1 MFVGN
6 MVTEAIPARVF
17 ALYRIVETKK
27 RISRGELQNLVE
39 PPGIY
44 KGLSSYFSAVL
55 KTGEELKLLE
65 YKDNV
70 VSLVDEK
77 KQLKTIDD
85 FREYVI
91 SILPDLKDGQFWK
104 CSNVIVNMNDKIFEY
119 KSIADSEMLNYLS
132 DQVGETIKAPMIRGW
147 RFWSQFLGFGVMKD
161 KDMAFLPNAYVYVK
175 NVIGLMGLE
184 KKQEYSMSD
193 FMTRFI
199 QYGQILLQSTTSN
212 RNLNIAMSSALRE
225 LHDNG
230 EIVLKFGSDQEMK
243 WILYPSKELF
253 NQPVSSVVYKGVKS

>member
-17 ALYRIVETKK
+17 ALYRIVETK
-27 RISRGELQNLVE
+27 RGISRGELKNLVE

-55 KTGEELKLLE
+55 KAGEELKLIE
-65 YKDNV
+65 NKDNV
-70 VSLVDEK
+70 IRLLDEK
-77 KQLKTIDD
+77 KQLKTIDE
-85 FREYVI
+85 FRKYVI
-91 SILPDLKDGQFWK
+91 SILPDLKDGQFWR

-119 KSIADSEMLNYLS
+119 RSVSDSMLSYLS
-132 DQVGETIKAPMIRGW
+132 NQMGETITAPMIRGW
-147 RFWSQFLGFGVMKD
+147 RFWSQFLGFGVMND
-161 KDMAFLPNAYVYVK
+161 FSFLPNAYVYVK
-175 NVIGLMGLE
+175 NVISLMGLE

-193 FMTRFI
+193 FMTSFG
-199 QYGQILLQSTTSN
+199 QYGRILLPSTTSN
-212 RNLNIAMSSALRE
+212 KNLNIAMSSALRE

-230 EIVLKFGSDQEMK
+230 EIILKFGSDQRMN

-253 NQPVSSVVYKGVKS
+253 NQPVSSIVYKGVKL